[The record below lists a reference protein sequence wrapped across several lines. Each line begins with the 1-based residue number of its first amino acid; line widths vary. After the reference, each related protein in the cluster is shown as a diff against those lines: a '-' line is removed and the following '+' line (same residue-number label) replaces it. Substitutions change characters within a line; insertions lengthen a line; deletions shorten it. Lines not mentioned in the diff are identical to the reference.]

1 MVVDTSVLISIL
13 FDEPNS
19 SWCAEKLRTSKTPLI
34 MSSVNYAE
42 VLIILK
48 DRQPQRFE
56 ELVAALEK
64 IDIEVIDVTKLE
76 ARVAALARF
85 SYPLNLGDCFA
96 YAAARNRKVPLI
108 TLDKDF
114 KRTDILGVF
123 PR

>member
-1 MVVDTSVLISIL
+1 
-13 FDEPNS
+13 
-19 SWCAEKLRTSKTPLI
+19 

-64 IDIEVIDVTKLE
+64 IDIEVIDITKLD
-76 ARVAALARF
+76 AKVAALARC

-96 YAAARNRKVPLI
+96 YAAATNRKVPLI

-114 KRTDILGVF
+114 KRTDIVGVF